1 MPLQKAV
8 LSLDEAGN
16 AMDHML
22 QEAHKTPNHLGA
34 IALIDDQGELISF
47 ARMDHCAPQPPV
59 IARKGVYGCAD
70 PG

>member
-1 MPLQKAV
+1 
-8 LSLDEAGN
+8 
-16 AMDHML
+16 MDHML

-59 IARKGVYGCAD
+59 IARKGVYGGPD